1 MFMNDFS
8 LQFSLIVMPFL
19 GLCCPHRVH
28 WKYFFLFYVLKE
40 SVWNYYF
47 FLKCL
52 VEFSVLL
59 LRLRIY
65 FLEMFLTIISFINPY
80 IFSYIFLFVWTAFL
94 VAQIVK
100 SLPAVWETGFDPW
113 VRKIPW
119 RRKWQ
124 PIPVFLPGKSHG
136 WRRLAGYSPWGCKES
151 HTIEWLHFLS
161 FFW

>member
-1 MFMNDFS
+1 MYVSMFMNDFS

-19 GLCCPHRVH
+19 GLYCPHRVH

-80 IFSYIFLFVWTAFL
+80 IFSYIFLFV
-94 VAQIVK
+94 
-100 SLPAVWETGFDPW
+100 
-113 VRKIPW
+113 
-119 RRKWQ
+119 
-124 PIPVFLPGKSHG
+124 
-136 WRRLAGYSPWGCKES
+136 
-151 HTIEWLHFLS
+151 
-161 FFW
+161 